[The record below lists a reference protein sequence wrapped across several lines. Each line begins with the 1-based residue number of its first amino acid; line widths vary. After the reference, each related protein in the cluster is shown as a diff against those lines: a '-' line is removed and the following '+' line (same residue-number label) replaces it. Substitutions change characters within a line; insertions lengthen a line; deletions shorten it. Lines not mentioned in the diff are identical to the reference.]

1 MSAASASAQHTEP
14 VSQEQLRAVHTALH
28 TLATHLPTINQL
40 LDSSFTSISDQF
52 IQVSTL
58 LTRYDSLENSDPSR
72 PEIYQQIAQL
82 VQKTIMDLQF
92 QDRVSQNL
100 VITVN
105 ICRMLA
111 EKLDAP
117 NGGAIDEPLTRE
129 LTNLL
134 NLGEIKQQFLAYAGV
149 RRWIENPEAMG
160 ISMPKAEAEPDDIE
174 LF

>member
-1 MSAASASAQHTEP
+1 MSAASASALSPEP
-14 VSQEQLRAVHTALH
+14 VSHEQLRAVHTALH
-28 TLATHLPTINQL
+28 TLATHLPTINHL

-58 LTRYDSLENSDPSR
+58 LARYDTLESSDPNR
-72 PEIYQQIAQL
+72 PELYQHMAQL

-100 VITVN
+100 VITIN

-117 NGGAIDEPLTRE
+117 SGGTIDEPLTRE
-129 LTNLL
+129 LVNLL
-134 NLGEIKQQFLAYAGV
+134 NLGEIKQQFLAYAGA
-149 RRWIENPEAMG
+149 RNWIENPEAMG